1 MIFSQ
6 YSQYFREVSFT
17 PQGGGVEL
25 ELADN
30 LTLAWEQRLVEA
42 TLAVNT
48 QEAGAGAG
56 LAVLPNAGRSYGD
69 ISAGAISSDMLLLLG
84 GYLLMFL
91 YTVLMLGHV
100 SWVELRLGLAVAGM
114 VRSASR
120 GFISN
125 AISYV
130 TRRDTM
136 NESCV
141 QHRDGDQRGRQPQL
155 PPRLLLDPD
164 APRAAAALP
173 RYRHR
178 RHVCHHA
185 GGGQFREVL
194 LTALVES

>member
-6 YSQYFREVSFT
+6 YSEIFFLLFT
-17 PQGGGVEL
+17 PLLVTQGGGVEL

-48 QEAGAGAG
+48 QEAGAG

-114 VRSASR
+114 VRSDIR
-120 GFISN
+120 GF
-125 AISYV
+125 
-130 TRRDTM
+130 R
-136 NESCV
+136 
-141 QHRDGDQRGRQPQL
+141 
-155 PPRLLLDPD
+155 
-164 APRAAAALP
+164 
-173 RYRHR
+173 
-178 RHVCHHA
+178 
-185 GGGQFREVL
+185 
-194 LTALVES
+194 

>member
-6 YSQYFREVSFT
+6 YSEIFYCKYLREVSLT
-17 PQGGGVEL
+17 PLLVPQGGGVEL

-30 LTLAWEQRLVEA
+30 LTLAWEQRLVET

-120 GFISN
+120 GIISK
-125 AISYV
+125 
-130 TRRDTM
+130 TLFPTLHG
-136 NESCV
+136 ET
-141 QHRDGDQRGRQPQL
+141 L
-155 PPRLLLDPD
+155 
-164 APRAAAALP
+164 
-173 RYRHR
+173 
-178 RHVCHHA
+178 
-185 GGGQFREVL
+185 
-194 LTALVES
+194 